1 MSELEDKLGAV
12 LSNPQLMD
20 QIMQMANS
28 LSGQSNH
35 AATPQKQDSP
45 ETKMPLPDLK
55 MLNQLSQFAGQGN
68 IDSNQQSLLCALE
81 PYLSHYRLQNL
92 EKAMRAAKI
101 ARLASSF
108 LNSGGLS
115 LLTGR

>member
-28 LSGQSNH
+28 LSSQSNH

-81 PYLSHYRLQNL
+81 PYLSHYRLQKL

-115 LLTGR
+115 LLPGR